1 MTLKV
6 VCFSLRKTVLSQ
18 IINMSIVDLY
28 SEMLKEHKKIID
40 GHSEICKKNSLQCL
54 ISALSLIIGPG
65 IVSNRFPMGNL
76 EFFVQDVYCFIYE
89 V

>member
-54 ISALSLIIGPG
+54 IFVFERNKNI
-65 IVSNRFPMGNL
+65 L
-76 EFFVQDVYCFIYE
+76 EEHFDYPS
-89 V
+89 